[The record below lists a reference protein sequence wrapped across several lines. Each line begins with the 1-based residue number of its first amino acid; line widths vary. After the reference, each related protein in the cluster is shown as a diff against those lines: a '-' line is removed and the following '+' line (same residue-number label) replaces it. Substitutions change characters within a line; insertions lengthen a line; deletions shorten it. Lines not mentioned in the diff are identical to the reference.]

1 MEQKS
6 RFADIEDVICD
17 KTCSGSEGSVK
28 GRTEVFSTGQIELAW
43 SGHESRLNAEK
54 EDLVH
59 ILHEHHYVCYSWLH
73 FCCFVLV
80 TWVRISDLHAFVP
93 QTYSEPAHLV
103 P

>member
-59 ILHEHHYVCYSWLH
+59 ILHEHHYVCL
-73 FCCFVLV
+73 L
-80 TWVRISDLHAFVP
+80 
-93 QTYSEPAHLV
+93 
-103 P
+103 